1 MARSLVIVESPA
13 KAKTINKYLGRNY
26 VVKASYGHVMD
37 LPKKNIG
44 ILLPGGST
52 NGKGKKGKGKR
63 KSKGR
68 AAKPVPKPVVVTSEN
83 IFDPTYEVIPTKLKV
98 IGDLQKAASTAEAI
112 YLAGDPDR
120 EGEAICYHLEEILSN
135 PRKYKKVVAEK
146 TAEIAGEADAESE
159 KNGKNGDKPAT
170 SAKTTK
176 KAVVQTLART
186 TAPKLYRVMFN
197 EITQK
202 AIKAA
207 FEHPT
212 QVNV

>member
-37 LPKKNIG
+37 LPNKTIG

-63 KSKGR
+63 KSKGK
-68 AAKPVPKPVVVTSEN
+68 AAKPAPKPVVVTSEN
-83 IFDPTYEVIPTKLKV
+83 IFDPTYEVIPSKLKV

-120 EGEAICYHLEEILSN
+120 EGEAICAHLAEILGK
-135 PRKYKKVVAEK
+135 PRKYVKVVEAAKEAQAE
-146 TAEIAGEADAESE
+146 AEAEAKAEAKGESKADEDGE
-159 KNGKNGDKPAT
+159 D
-170 SAKTTK
+170 AK
-176 KAVVQTLART
+176 L
-186 TAPKLYRVMFN
+186 
-197 EITQK
+197 E
-202 AIKAA
+202 
-207 FEHPT
+207 
-212 QVNV
+212 